1 MSEVLDLI
9 GTTGDFV
16 LDFFKSILDLI
27 STIGSSLITGFHFI
41 IACITEIPKIINI
54 GLFDKL
60 PFFFSYGIY
69 AIIGIMLTVTVFKL
83 YQIFKFW

>member
-1 MSEVLDLI
+1 MSEVLNLI

-41 IACITEIPKIINI
+41 VACITEIPKIINI

-83 YQIFKFW
+83 YQMFKFW